1 MYIDPDYNLQV
12 FGYFKFIDS
21 IFNNNKATTDTNSLG
36 NSGAVFIEGANLVDF
51 KNCNISNN

>member
-1 MYIDPDYNLQV
+1 MYIEPDYSRKI

-21 IFNNNKATTDTNSLG
+21 IFNNNNSTTADDSLG
-36 NSGAVFIEGANLVDF
+36 NSGAIFIEGADLVDF